1 MKFYSNLHSKYSSF
15 ALIEVLV
22 VVSIIIILSVIV
34 LTNYEFGGYQFA
46 VQRSAHKVSQDLRR
60 AEEMAMSAKSFN
72 GTVPLGGYGIH
83 FTHSTS
89 TYILFA
95 DLNGNGYYYTE
106 AGGYETDE
114 TVEIIDIEESVEIG
128 QICQWPDEFC
138 DCGPRLSITF
148 IPPDPIINFNSV
160 RTATCSAEITFISKK
175 TSDQIL
181 LYLRPTGLIEIE

>member
-1 MKFYSNLHSKYSSF
+1 MKLIFDSHSKYSSF

-72 GTVPLGGYGIH
+72 GVVPPGGYGIH
-83 FTHSTS
+83 FTHGTS

-106 AGGYETDE
+106 AGGYETNE
-114 TVEIIDIEESVEIG
+114 MVEIINTEESVEIG
-128 QICQWPDEFC
+128 QVCQVPYPPC
-138 DCGPRLSITF
+138 NCGSRLAITF
-148 IPPDPIINFNSV
+148 IPPDPIINFNSIKA
-160 RTATCSAEITFISKK
+160 ATCSAEITFISKK
-175 TSDQIL
+175 TNDQIL
-181 LYLRPTGLIEIE
+181 LYLQPTGLIEIE